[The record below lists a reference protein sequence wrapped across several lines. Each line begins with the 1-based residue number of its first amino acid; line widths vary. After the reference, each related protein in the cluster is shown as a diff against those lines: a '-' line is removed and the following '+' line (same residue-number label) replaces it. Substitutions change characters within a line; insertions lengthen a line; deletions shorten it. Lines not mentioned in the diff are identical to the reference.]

1 MPFTTT
7 SNYLHTSYLQHTA
20 TRRVTWPTT
29 VSSSPTPVSDNC
41 VLPTLKH
48 LLSVGRAAVWET
60 WTFAT
65 AGPQVWNSLPP
76 SLRVCG
82 LSYGPVQTVI
92 EDIFIRTVRPWHS
105 VNCFSLCRTKIIL
118 LTYLHCWPELMLR
131 SFMIYV
137 WWQPC
142 HVPRHRL
149 MPLWLFTA
157 RFAAIL
163 NN

>member
-92 EDIFIRTVRPWHS
+92 EDIFIRTVRPWRS

-118 LTYLHCWPELMLR
+118 LTYTVDQNSCYGRSWSMCGGSHVMSRAIVWCHCDCSQRGL
-131 SFMIYV
+131 
-137 WWQPC
+137 Q
-142 HVPRHRL
+142 
-149 MPLWLFTA
+149 
-157 RFAAIL
+157 RF
-163 NN
+163 